1 MCGRFSLAYQKTDRE
16 YDEYFKAIMQ
26 AQKKAKP
33 RYNIAPTQ
41 TSPIIR
47 VRDGEPVCE
56 EVRWGLYENWWTD
69 VLEIEGI
76 RTNARS
82 EKSFTGGLFKN
93 SARKRRCVVLASGW
107 YEWKQVEGRKRK
119 KPGEPGF
126 NFCMKDHSIMMFA
139 GIWATEYL
147 AKDEKRDNY
156 AIITTDGNEIAKPIH
171 DRMPVILN
179 VAQAKAWLDPDYKDL
194 AKLEGF
200 LVPYKGRDLTTYQVG
215 PLVNSVKN
223 IGEECLAPLQ

>member
-1 MCGRFSLAYQKTDRE
+1 MFGGFAQKCGRFSLAYQKTDRE

-82 EKSFTGGLFKN
+82 EKAFNGGLFKN
-93 SARKRRCVVLASGW
+93 SARKWRCVVLATGW
-107 YEWKQVEGRKRK
+107 YEWKAVTGRKTSD
-119 KPGEPGF
+119 PFTFG
-126 NFCMKDHSIMMFA
+126 MKDYSIMMFA
-139 GIWATEYL
+139 GIWTSKLLDKEVY
-147 AKDEKRDNY
+147 EDNF
-156 AIITTDGNEIAKPIH
+156 AII
-171 DRMPVILN
+171 
-179 VAQAKAWLDPDYKDL
+179 
-194 AKLEGF
+194 
-200 LVPYKGRDLTTYQVG
+200 PYKGRDLMAYQVG
-215 PLVNSVKN
+215 PTVNSVKN
-223 IGEECLAPLQ
+223 AGKECLEPFEA